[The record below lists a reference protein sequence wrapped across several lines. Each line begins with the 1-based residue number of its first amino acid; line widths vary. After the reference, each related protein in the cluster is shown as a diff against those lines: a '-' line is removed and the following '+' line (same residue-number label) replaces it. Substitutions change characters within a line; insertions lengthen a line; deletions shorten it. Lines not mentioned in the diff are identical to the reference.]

1 MGSQRWKPKNF
12 HRWLGGSCGPEILYQ
27 VGPVSLL
34 SNMNQLRIDGE
45 LTTYTQR
52 GLGKTDY
59 GRLARTFLIA
69 MFIGIVIAGVY
80 FAITPI

>member
-1 MGSQRWKPKNF
+1 METEKFPSLAW
-12 HRWLGGSCGPEILYQ
+12 GSCDAEILYQ

-45 LTTYTQR
+45 LTGDTSQ
-52 GLGKTDY
+52 GAGKTDF
-59 GRLARTFLIA
+59 GLLARTFLTA
-69 MFIGIVIAGVY
+69 MFIGIIVAGVY